1 MKLDYT
7 IRLENETDFREVE
20 TLVREAFWNV
30 YRPGCLEHYVLH
42 EFRRREDFV
51 RPLSFLL
58 EQDGQIVGYI
68 MYARSAIVQ
77 DGVSHS
83 VLTFGPFCISPAKQ
97 GKGYG
102 RALLAYSMN
111 EAKRLGA
118 KAIAITGNPDY
129 YKKSGFVVAKEVDIR
144 YADDPNADYFL
155 VKELR
160 SGFLK
165 RLKNGVYKD
174 PDGYFVDEKKAELFD
189 KTFPFKEKKKTD
201 TQLF

>member
-1 MKLDYT
+1 MD
-7 IRLENETDFREVE
+7 
-20 TLVREAFWNV
+20 

-51 RPLSFLL
+51 RPLSLL
-58 EQDGQIVGYI
+58 LKQDGQIVGYI
-68 MYARSAIVQ
+68 VYARSAVVQ
-77 DGVSHS
+77 NGVSLP

-102 RALLAYSMN
+102 RALLAYSIN
-111 EAKRLGA
+111 EVKLLGA

-129 YKKSGFVVAKEVDIR
+129 YKKSGFVVAKVVGIR

-155 VKELR
+155 VKELQ
-160 SGFLK
+160 SGFLN

-174 PDGYFVDEKKAELFD
+174 PDRYFVDEKKIEVFD
-189 KTFPFKEKKKTD
+189 KTFPFKKKKTNA
-201 TQLF
+201 QLF